1 MYNKI
6 SNSLNYI
13 VLFITIFSAL
23 LSFIV
28 TYSLLDININERKK
42 EISTIKV
49 LGFRKI
55 EIFKY
60 IYSET
65 LILTVIASILGL
77 ILGIILHRSILY
89 SMRNTNVVFIES
101 VSIKTYILTMLL
113 TYIFSF
119 ISICI
124 SFRKINK
131 IDMVE
136 SLKIE
141 D

>member
-1 MYNKI
+1 M
-6 SNSLNYI
+6 
-13 VLFITIFSAL
+13 IFSAI
-23 LSFIV
+23 LSFVV

-65 LILTVIASILGL
+65 ILLTIIASLLGI
-77 ILGIILHRSILY
+77 ILGIILHKSVIF
-89 SMRNTNVVFIES
+89 SMRNTNVIFIETIS
-101 VSIKTYILTMLL
+101 LKTYILTLIL

-119 ISICI
+119 ISIVI
-124 SFRKINK
+124 SFRKINV
-131 IDMVE
+131 INMVE
-136 SLKIE
+136 SLKI
-141 D
+141 DD

>member
-1 MYNKI
+1 M
-6 SNSLNYI
+6 
-13 VLFITIFSAL
+13 IFSAI
-23 LSFIV
+23 LSFVV

-65 LILTVIASILGL
+65 ILLTIIASLLGI
-77 ILGIILHRSILY
+77 ILGIILHKSVIF
-89 SMRNTNVVFIES
+89 SMRNTNVIFIETIS
-101 VSIKTYILTMLL
+101 LKTYILTLIL

-119 ISICI
+119 ISIVI
-124 SFRKINK
+124 SFRKINV
-131 IDMVE
+131 INMVE
-136 SLKIE
+136 SLKI
-141 D
+141 DDWNKLLNMV